1 MPGRDLQAGGRLF
14 QWEQQQ
20 ILLYTER
27 LRSRF
32 LLTGTVIQNQRE
44 RKASL
49 LFSTLYPIILI
60 LAIIAIE
67 LSQCYCRSIVLGNF
81 QTLLSPLYLVFRD
94 IFPADCFIILE
105 YKSFENLTTYES
117 HDSFLEPIKAV
128 C

>member
-49 LFSTLYPIILI
+49 ILHFVPYNI
-60 LAIIAIE
+60 
-67 LSQCYCRSIVLGNF
+67 NF
-81 QTLLSPLYLVFRD
+81 GDHSY
-94 IFPADCFIILE
+94 
-105 YKSFENLTTYES
+105 
-117 HDSFLEPIKAV
+117 
-128 C
+128 